1 MNALERFKKKSRKD
15 FIVRCIRTY
24 ALNKNQIY
32 YILAYSTVHMSFNN
46 LKE

>member
-24 ALNKNQIY
+24 ALNKNQVY
-32 YILAYSTVHMSFNN
+32 VLYVY
-46 LKE
+46 